1 MASRQSDVNNTFFKK
16 TSKQKCKPQSRKINQ
31 SRRKKKKRSTARDS
45 IVTFHTKDQREI
57 IKREKEN
64 RSTKKGQKIRLI
76 SAFLLSTLDARR

>member
-1 MASRQSDVNNTFFKK
+1 MQTTEQKDKPIKK
-16 TSKQKCKPQSRKINQ
+16 EE
-31 SRRKKKKRSTARDS
+31 KKRSTARDS

-76 SAFLLSTLDARR
+76 SAFLLATLDARK